1 MNERYL
7 TTVLGRNPTVE
18 PEVVVD
24 TLTTIWIRTLY
35 GESGL
40 AGAAVSA

>member
-7 TTVLGRNPTVE
+7 ITVLGRNPAVD

-24 TLTTIWIRTLY
+24 TITTIWIRTLY
-35 GESGL
+35 GE
-40 AGAAVSA
+40 